1 MTNQALGGLQQI
13 PHAYTQPDLV
23 DDLVRVFDVDGIF
36 DCPCAGLVEVVG
48 RDLDQVFNRRLEMDE
63 SVTPSKMVIDIQG

>member
-1 MTNQALGGLQQI
+1 
-13 PHAYTQPDLV
+13 V